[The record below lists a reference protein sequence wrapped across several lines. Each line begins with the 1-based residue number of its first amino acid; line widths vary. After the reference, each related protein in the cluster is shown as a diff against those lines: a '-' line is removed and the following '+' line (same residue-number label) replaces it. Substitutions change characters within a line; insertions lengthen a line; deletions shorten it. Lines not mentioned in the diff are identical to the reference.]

1 MQPNTSPGQNHLYL
15 TSPLL
20 ELPPNILT
28 FRLTD
33 CKHEIRHGL
42 VKKSTI
48 SHHHSLRI
56 TTHIAICVA
65 LSECHGNSPHRVK
78 SKQRQILYVT
88 SPPAVQGANL
98 ASCGVE
104 GSELIDTV
112 VIDTAVISFPSSRRL
127 QMYFSSTIISSHTA
141 WSRYRHFHRNRY
153 GGAAD
158 RVEVAMSLLSSLRL
172 VQPLSAAV
180 HD

>member
-1 MQPNTSPGQNHLYL
+1 MGSDPIVKISEVCSTTLARIPSCRPLQPVNESSSFNHL
-15 TSPLL
+15 
-20 ELPPNILT
+20 PPS
-28 FRLTD
+28 F
-33 CKHEIRHGL
+33 HPY
-42 VKKSTI
+42 V
-48 SHHHSLRI
+48 
-56 TTHIAICVA
+56 TTHVAICVA
-65 LSECHGNSPHRVK
+65 PLECHGNSPHRVK
-78 SKQRQILYVT
+78 SNRRQILYVT

-104 GSELIDTV
+104 GAELIDTV

-158 RVEVAMSLLSSLRL
+158 RVAVAMSLLSSLRL

>member
-1 MQPNTSPGQNHLYL
+1 MSRSVQQYPHGNFTGTPAKNSTPAAFN
-15 TSPLL
+15 
-20 ELPPNILT
+20 PPTN
-28 FRLTD
+28 FPA
-33 CKHEIRHGL
+33 
-42 VKKSTI
+42 STI

-78 SKQRQILYVT
+78 SNRRQILYVT

-158 RVEVAMSLLSSLRL
+158 RVAVAMSLLSSLRL